1 MLPSVGPKLPS
12 VAPSFGPNLPLQ
24 VVVDR
29 SESAAGVRVSFT
41 AGTSRRFSGAFFW
54 RSSSASRLRRCQNLC
69 DPAKAVEAVKRRQ
82 DLVIL
87 GCGELIQS
95 LLGDGLVDQY
105 ILLIHP
111 LVLGSGRR
119 LFPNNGTVAKLQLT
133 DSVTTSTLRNPERQA
148 STDLDEMR

>member
-1 MLPSVGPKLPS
+1 M
-12 VAPSFGPNLPLQ
+12 
-24 VVVDR
+24 
-29 SESAAGVRVSFT
+29 
-41 AGTSRRFSGAFFW
+41 
-54 RSSSASRLRRCQNLC
+54 
-69 DPAKAVEAVKRRQ
+69 EALKRRQ

-95 LLGDGLVDQY
+95 LLSDGLVDQY

-133 DSVTTSTLRNPERQA
+133 DSVTTSTGVVIATTTPQRASGSERRSARALAQRAVVLDRGSAAGLRSLAR
-148 STDLDEMR
+148 